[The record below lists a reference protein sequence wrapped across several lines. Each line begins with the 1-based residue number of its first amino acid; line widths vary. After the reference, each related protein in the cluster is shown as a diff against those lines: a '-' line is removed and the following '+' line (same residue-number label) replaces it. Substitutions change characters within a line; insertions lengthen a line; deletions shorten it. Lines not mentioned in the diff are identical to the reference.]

1 MASTLTNTYN
11 SAGLAEDFQDIIF
24 DISPEDTPFLSV
36 CKRSKAS
43 QTYHQWQTDTL
54 TAAGANKQIEGL
66 DSTFATL
73 APTTVVGNY
82 CQISSKTVNI
92 SGTHDVV
99 RKYGRKSETAYQ
111 LMKAGKELKRDME
124 YALVRNQASSAG
136 GQATAR
142 ATGSIES
149 WIATTGATPAGNG
162 VKATGNTGATT
173 AGFAS
178 GVVTAP
184 TDGTAVTF
192 IEANLQTALG
202 LAWTD
207 GGDPSLILMSST
219 NKARFSAFSGI
230 ATKYNEIKGATQ
242 GIIVGAADMYVSD
255 FGNHTVKMDR
265 FMRDEA
271 VLCIDPGYVGIAQLR
286 PMEKTEL
293 AKTGDSTKWL
303 MTTEY
308 ALVVQ
313 NPNAHAKVCSVGA

>member
-1 MASTLTNTYN
+1 MTATLTNTYN
-11 SAGLAEDFQDIIF
+11 GAGIAEDFEDIIY

-36 CKRSKAS
+36 CKRTKAG
-43 QTYHQWQTDTL
+43 QTYHQWQTDPL
-54 TAAGANKQIEGL
+54 AAAAANAQIEGL

-73 APTTVVGNY
+73 SPTTVVGNY

-92 SGTHDVV
+92 SATYDVV

-142 ATGSIES
+142 SSAGIES
-149 WIATTGATPAGNG
+149 WISTQSPGNG
-162 VKATGNTGATT
+162 VKATGNTAATT
-173 AGFAS
+173 IGFAA
-178 GVVTAP
+178 GVVAAP
-184 TDGTAVTF
+184 TDGTQVTF

-202 LAWTD
+202 NAWTD

-219 NKARFSAFSGI
+219 NKARFSAFTGI

-242 GIIVGAADMYVSD
+242 GIIIGAADMYVSD

-265 FMRDEA
+265 FMRDHA
-271 VLCIDPGYVGIAQLR
+271 VLCIDPGYVGIASLR

-303 MTTEY
+303 LTSEY
-308 ALVVQ
+308 CLVVQ
-313 NPNAHAKVCSVGA
+313 NPDAHAKVCSVGA